1 MTTKDVIKDTL
12 LRLLENYSCDDLTVK
27 MVCKE
32 AGISRQT
39 LYNHYYCLMDAL
51 EEAYKND
58 FESTLENCD
67 TYCNWLEGF
76 RCFLVFLQDWR
87 KTILHIYHSSH
98 RNELMSIIRKNGEL
112 LVRKGINDC
121 ATDIGIEVAEKDQ
134 EFMLRFYMNVFM
146 GIVENYISDRM
157 AESLEYIVSRCDAMM
172 RYHIHS
178 TLKNIDLLKKGEFHW
193 SVSHTL

>member
-1 MTTKDVIKDTL
+1 MTTKDVIKNTL

-58 FESTLENCD
+58 FEGTLENCD

-76 RCFLVFLQDWR
+76 RRFLEFLQDWR

-98 RNELMSIIRKNGEL
+98 RNELMSIIRKYGEL
-112 LVRKGINDC
+112 LVRKGIVDC